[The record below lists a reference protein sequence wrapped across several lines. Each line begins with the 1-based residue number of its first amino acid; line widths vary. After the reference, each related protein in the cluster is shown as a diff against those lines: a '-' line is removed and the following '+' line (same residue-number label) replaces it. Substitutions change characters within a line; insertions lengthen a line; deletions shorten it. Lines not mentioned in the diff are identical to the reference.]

1 MTQAA
6 ELRTFTRVRIA
17 AEGLG
22 GCIGRIEDIRTP
34 AELPDIPDGMPAELP
49 RSVFEEWGVSRIA
62 LISYYAFPEQQYL
75 FCALE
80 IKGRWYD
87 LRRQELTLEVVGQY
101 EWPQLRSI

>member
-34 AELPDIPDGMPAELP
+34 GELPNLSDVLPDHP
-49 RSVFEEWGVSRIA
+49 RTVLEEWGVTRIA
-62 LISYYAFPEQQYL
+62 MISYYAYPEQQYL

-80 IKGRWYD
+80 IAGKWYD

-101 EWPQLRSI
+101 EWPRLLRN